1 MHGAC
6 IATASTGARLDFKC
20 LPPDIGHRVQPAQER
35 NQTMTRKH
43 ALAFALAVASA
54 APLALSLAPAT
65 AHAQTVV
72 QNPPSG
78 VLSLSAQ
85 ASTEV
90 PQDVVN
96 ITLFYEQ
103 QASDPGSLTSTL
115 NERADAALQKARG
128 VAGVTARTGA
138 FSIFPST
145 DRDGRISAW
154 RGRTEVQLESHDFA
168 AASKLAGQM
177 SSIMQVG
184 NVLFSLSPEAQRA
197 AEDRLTGQAIASF
210 RQQAA
215 SSAQAFGYSGY
226 TIREV
231 NVGHNSFM
239 PRPMM
244 MMSAHAMGADAKAAA
259 PMPLEGGTSRVTVN
273 VSGSVQMK

>member
-1 MHGAC
+1 
-6 IATASTGARLDFKC
+6 
-20 LPPDIGHRVQPAQER
+20 
-35 NQTMTRKH
+35 MTRKN
-43 ALAFALAVASA
+43 ALAFAFALASVT
-54 APLALSLAPAT
+54 PLALSLAPTT
-65 AHAQTVV
+65 AFAQTAV

-85 ASTEV
+85 ASTDV

-103 QASDPGSLTSTL
+103 EAGDPGSLTSTL
-115 NERADAALQKARG
+115 NQRADSALQKAKG
-128 VAGVTARTGA
+128 VAGVTARTGS
-138 FSIFPST
+138 FSIYPST

-168 AASKLAGQM
+168 AASKLAGQL
-177 SSIMQVG
+177 SSVMQVG
-184 NVLFSLSPEAQRA
+184 NVSFSLSPEAQRA
-197 AEDRLTGQAIASF
+197 AEKKLTGEAIASF
-210 RQQAA
+210 RQQAT
-215 SSAQAFGYSGY
+215 SAAEAFGYSGY

-231 NVGHNSFM
+231 NVGHNGVM

-244 MMSAHAMGADAKAAA
+244 MMSARADAKAAA
-259 PMPLEGGTSRVTVN
+259 PMPLEGGTSTVTVN